1 MLVTVPYVRVPWY
14 TQLTRE
20 PLLIATYLPFLPFFL
35 PMGLGLP
42 YPFPLGM

>member
-20 PLLIATYLPFLPFFL
+20 PLLIAIYLPFLVVFLPPL
-35 PMGLGLP
+35 PMGFG
-42 YPFPLGM
+42 FPL